1 MPKSESMTS
10 SNEARLV
17 WPDYAK
23 GIGIFLVVAGHVLR
37 GLVKSSIIPGAGIVG
52 FVDAWIYS
60 FHMSLFFFISGMFAP
75 HSAKKS
81 FDTYTLDK
89 LKGVAYPYF
98 VWCLI
103 QGLIQI
109 GLSSYTTSTMGFV
122 DLWAVL
128 YRPPAQFWF
137 LYVLFVIMIMFGA
150 MKKLGVKDV
159 WFFLF
164 SIAFFFSIELV
175 YLGPWGVIYMVR
187 ENMIYFG
194 LGVLLSTR
202 IKSISHGLNTS
213 GRAYY
218 AFPALMIL
226 TLCVWFRVE
235 QFLPLRPLLAV
246 FGIFSIVAIAISLSS
261 RNTAGVIRKWGTVSL
276 QIYVAH
282 TIASA
287 GFRVVIHKILGYEAA
302 WLHII
307 GGILVGMYFP
317 IFLDGF
323 CRRIRFKYL
332 FTLR

>member
-1 MPKSESMTS
+1 MTS
-10 SNEARLV
+10 SHEARLV

-23 GIGIFLVVAGHVLR
+23 GMGIFLVVVGHVLR
-37 GLVKSSIIPGAGIVG
+37 GLVKSSVIPGAGIVG

-60 FHMSLFFFISGMFAP
+60 FHMSLFFFISGIFAP
-75 HSAKKS
+75 HSAKKP
-81 FDTYTLDK
+81 FDTYTLGK

-109 GLSSYTTSTMGFV
+109 GLSSYTDSDMGFV
-122 DLWAVL
+122 DLLAFL
-128 YRPPAQFWF
+128 YRPPAQIWF
-137 LYVLFVIMIMFGA
+137 LYVLFVIMIMFGV
-150 MKKLGVKDV
+150 MKKLGIKDV

-164 SIAFFFSIELV
+164 SIACFFSIELV

-202 IKSISHGLNTS
+202 IKSISRGLNTS

-226 TLCVWFRVE
+226 TFCIWFRVE
-235 QFLPLRPLLAV
+235 QFLPLKPMVAV
-246 FGIFSIVAIAISLSS
+246 FGIFSIVAIAILLSS
-261 RNTAGVIRKWGTVSL
+261 RNTAGIIRKWGTVSL

-282 TIASA
+282 TISLV
-287 GFRVVIHKILGYEAA
+287 GFRIVVYKIFGYEAA

-317 IFLDGF
+317 IFLEGF
-323 CRRIRFKYL
+323 CRQIRFKYL
-332 FTLR
+332 FTLK

>member
-1 MPKSESMTS
+1 MSRSESMTS
-10 SNEARLV
+10 SQEARLV

-23 GIGIFLVVAGHVLR
+23 GMGIFLVVVGHVLR

-60 FHMSLFFFISGMFAP
+60 FHMPLFFFISGIFAP
-75 HSAKKS
+75 HSAKKP
-81 FDTYTLDK
+81 FDIYTLDK

-103 QGLIQI
+103 QGLFQI
-109 GLSSYTTSTMGFV
+109 GLSSYTNSNIEFV
-122 DLWAVL
+122 DLLAVL
-128 YRPPAQFWF
+128 YRSSAQIWF
-137 LYVLFVIMIMFGA
+137 LYVLFVIMIMFGV

-164 SIAFFFSIELV
+164 SIACFFSIELV

-202 IKSISHGLNTS
+202 IKSISRGLNTS

-226 TLCVWFRVE
+226 TFCIWFRVE
-235 QFLPLRPLLAV
+235 QFLPLKPMVAV
-246 FGIFSIVAIAISLSS
+246 FGIFSIVAIAILLSS
-261 RNTAGVIRKWGTVSL
+261 RNTAGIIRKWGTVSL

-282 TIASA
+282 AISLV
-287 GFRVVIHKILGYEAA
+287 GFRIVVYKIFGYEAA

-317 IFLDGF
+317 IFLEGF
-323 CRRIRFKYL
+323 CRQIRFKYL
-332 FTLR
+332 FTLK